1 MIADPGPQASALS
14 LPLEAWIE
22 REAYALGF
30 DLVGFV
36 RLGPAETAGHFDD
49 WLAHGR
55 EGDMHYLSR
64 DPALRHDTR
73 RPLPGAISAI
83 VVGTDYGGRES
94 SGPIAR
100 YARGDDYHDVMRSRL
115 RQLHVGLSERVGTEV
130 AGRPYVDT
138 APILERDLARRAGLG
153 WFGKNTNLINPER
166 GSFFFIGSLFVALA
180 LEPSTPFDAER
191 CGRCTRCLD
200 ACPTGAFVGP
210 HVLDARRCVSY
221 LTIEHRAA
229 IPDALQ
235 AGIGELLYGC
245 DVCQDVCPW
254 NVKFSRPLATPEFAS
269 RPFTVAET
277 DARSLARTILAMDA
291 TEYARAFKGSAI
303 KRAKLWMLQRNA
315 AVVLGNVG
323 DARDVAALESI
334 LGHEHVVVRG
344 QASQAIAAIA
354 RRTAAGSPDASSEEV
369 RTG

>member
-1 MIADPGPQASALS
+1 
-14 LPLEAWIE
+14 
-22 REAYALGF
+22 
-30 DLVGFV
+30 
-36 RLGPAETAGHFDD
+36 
-49 WLAHGR
+49 
-55 EGDMHYLSR
+55 
-64 DPALRHDTR
+64 
-73 RPLPGAISAI
+73 
-83 VVGTDYGGRES
+83 
-94 SGPIAR
+94 
-100 YARGDDYHDVMRSRL
+100 
-115 RQLHVGLSERVGTEV
+115 
-130 AGRPYVDT
+130 
-138 APILERDLARRAGLG
+138 LARRAGLG

-200 ACPTGAFVGP
+200 ACPTGAFDGP

-254 NVKFSRPLATPEFAS
+254 NVKFSRPLMTPEFTP
-269 RPFTVAET
+269 RPPTAET
-277 DARSLARTILAMDA
+277 DARLLARSILTMDA

-323 DARDVAALESI
+323 DARDVGALESI
-334 LGHEHVVVRG
+334 LGHEHNVVRA
-344 QASQAIAAIA
+344 QAQQAIAAIA
-354 RRTAAGSPDASSEEV
+354 RRTAADSPESPAVED